1 MIIAACVDDAMGMAF
16 NHRRQSRDAFL
27 IRRLLQRAAGRIVWI
42 HPDSAVLFEAQAA
55 GSVCAA
61 EDFLQRAGIG
71 GICFVETAAFASRAD
86 EIEEIWL
93 YRWNRAYPGDVF
105 FPISL
110 TQGWTLAEKM
120 DFPGNSHACIT
131 EEIYKK

>member
-1 MIIAACVDDAMGMAF
+1 MTSSPWVPMDPVDPRMMTVELEAMLTVPSSYRHCSVWGTTGRGYP
-16 NHRRQSRDAFL
+16 NRSYRQAGT
-27 IRRLLQRAAGRIVWI
+27 AAG
-42 HPDSAVLFEAQAA
+42 
-55 GSVCAA
+55 
-61 EDFLQRAGIG
+61 
-71 GICFVETAAFASRAD
+71 TN
-86 EIEEIWL
+86 
-93 YRWNRAYPGDVF
+93 RWNRAYPGDVF